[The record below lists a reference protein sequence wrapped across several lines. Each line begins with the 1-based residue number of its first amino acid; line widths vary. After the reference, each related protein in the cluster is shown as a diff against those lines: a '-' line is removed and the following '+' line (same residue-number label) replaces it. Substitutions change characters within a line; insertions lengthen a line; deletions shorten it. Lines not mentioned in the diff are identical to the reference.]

1 MDLHVIAPLPSA
13 AERAAVD
20 AIVGAAASGWSGG
33 ARNPATDGHV
43 AYGGHA
49 ARAQR
54 DLLLPALRA
63 VQDRIGF
70 VSEPAL
76 AYICRRLSVPPAI
89 AYGVASFYALLA
101 TKARPPAV
109 AHLCDDI
116 ACRLRGAEGIVADLV
131 RSLGAEGAPAR
142 EGRMTWHRSPCLGL
156 CERAPAAF
164 FTVAGAT
171 PIVAAAGPVDAA
183 GIVRRLEHWT
193 ETNPGSAA
201 GAHPSTD
208 PAPTLDEL
216 RTSVPQHGEPA

>member
-1 MDLHVIAPLPSA
+1 MDLHVIAPLPSP

-20 AIVGAAASGWSGG
+20 AIVGVPLTGWTGG
-33 ARNPATDGHV
+33 ARNPRTEGHV
-43 AYGGHA
+43 SYGGHA

-63 VQDRIGF
+63 VQDRVGF

-76 AYICRRLSVPPAI
+76 AYICRRLSVAPAV

-109 AHLCDDI
+109 AHVCDDI
-116 ACRLRGAEGIVADLV
+116 ACRLAGAETICDDLS
-131 RSLGAEGAPAR
+131 RALGPEGAPAR
-142 EGRMTWHRSPCLGL
+142 DGTLTWHRSPCLGL

-171 PIVAAAGPVDAA
+171 PIVTAAAPVDAA
-183 GIVRRLEHWT
+183 AIVRRLEHWT
-193 ETNPGSAA
+193 EVTPGSVA
-201 GAHPSTD
+201 GAHPTTD
-208 PAPTLDEL
+208 PAPTLADL
-216 RTSVPQHGEPA
+216 QVS

>member
-1 MDLHVIAPLPSA
+1 MDLHVIAPLPSP

-20 AIVGAAASGWSGG
+20 AIVGAPLTGWSGG
-33 ARNPATDGHV
+33 ARNPRTEGHV

-76 AYICRRLSVPPAI
+76 AYISRRLSVPPAI

-101 TKARPPAV
+101 TSARPPAV
-109 AHLCDDI
+109 AHVCDDM
-116 ACRLRGAEGIVADLV
+116 ACRLAGAEQLCADME
-131 RSLGAEGAPAR
+131 RALGPEGTPAR
-142 EGRMTWHRSPCLGL
+142 DGQMTWHRSPCLGL

-164 FTVAGAT
+164 FTVAGAE
-171 PIVAAAGPVDAA
+171 PIVTAAAPVDAA
-183 GIVRRLEHWT
+183 SIVRRLEGWSGSSPSSATSTADRGT
-193 ETNPGSAA
+193 E
-201 GAHPSTD
+201 AHPRPS
-208 PAPTLDEL
+208 
-216 RTSVPQHGEPA
+216 